1 MIALAIVSLT
11 AVILLDR
18 RLEVVRDA
26 GRSRDLRTAWML
38 ASQKIA
44 ELELDP
50 SLWTGTGGQSHG
62 DFAEIDPDY
71 SRFRWDYLVQR
82 EPVDVEERRP
92 GREPA
97 APGRPRELM
106 KLTFAVRADT
116 LEEPV
121 LIEAKFPVFEPP
133 AAPAEGEKKP
143 GEEAPKEGPKEPPK

>member
-1 MIALAIVSLT
+1 V
-11 AVILLDR
+11 VLLDR

-50 SLWTGTGGQSHG
+50 SIWTGTGGQSHG
-62 DFAEIDPDY
+62 DFGEIDPEY
-71 SRFRWDYLVQR
+71 ARFQWDYLVQR
-82 EPVDVEERRP
+82 ELLDVEEQRT

-97 APGRPRELM
+97 APRKPRELM
-106 KLTFAVRADT
+106 KLTFAVRSET

-121 LIEAKFPVFEPP
+121 VIEAKFPVFEPP
-133 AAPAEGEKKP
+133 AAPPDAEKKP
-143 GEEAPKEGPKEPPK
+143 GGDAPNNGPKEPSK